1 MQAVGPVASAAAG
14 RGMAGPAGRAAR
26 LAADKGM
33 ADLAGAEPP
42 DTGTAGTGRA
52 ASASGSDT
60 RDSGMAPLEP
70 PAAGIAD
77 MAEAAHWPV
86 LAGPADTAGTAET
99 AETADTPSTAQ
110 LDYRPAV
117 QQADRRTGQRADMK
131 TAAWHTPVDTPAGF
145 PPGSP
150 ADIPLVDIRVV
161 DTPADIPAARSA
173 AAASSA
179 AAGRSVRHVPADSR
193 KSCLHHRS
201 GRSCAPF
208 PAAPRTC
215 EAAVRCRHRRV
226 VIIAVAADR
235 FMGIK
240 RVLRPPTLRNRPVSA
255 DAAGINAPG
264 RPDCQDNPASCVGQT
279 S

>member
-1 MQAVGPVASAAAG
+1 
-14 RGMAGPAGRAAR
+14 MAGPAGRAAR

-33 ADLAGAEPP
+33 ADMAGAGPP

-86 LAGPADTAGTAET
+86 LAEPADTAGTAET

-117 QQADRRTGQRADMK
+117 QRADMK

-150 ADIPLVDIRVV
+150 ADIPLVDIRIV

-179 AAGRSVRHVPADSR
+179 AAGRSARHVPADSC

-201 GRSCAPF
+201 GRSYAPF

-240 RVLRPPTLRNRPVSA
+240 CALRPPTLRNRSVPA

>member
-33 ADLAGAEPP
+33 ADMAGAGPP

-86 LAGPADTAGTAET
+86 LAEPADTAGT

-117 QQADRRTGQRADMK
+117 QRADMK

-150 ADIPLVDIRVV
+150 ADIPLVDIRIV

-179 AAGRSVRHVPADSR
+179 AAGRSARHVPADSC

-201 GRSCAPF
+201 GRSYAPF

-240 RVLRPPTLRNRPVSA
+240 CALRPPTLRNRPVSA